1 MDITDCAGCYLQ
13 CHKYCQRHKYCH
25 CNLQC
30 HKYCQRTHERPI
42 SRGVLRHCASAGH
55 SNDMGGINEL
65 VTAATIES
73 CLPQIIFTSDA
84 SDDHSNA
91 HAVSRLKSSPFPCD
105 VNARRLSFWAAWSH
119 EQFGLLNYHPI
130 SHGNM
135 SHSFTF
141 LFGSSF

>member
-1 MDITDCAGCYLQ
+1 MDITDCAACYP
-13 CHKYCQRHKYCH
+13 
-25 CNLQC
+25 QC

-73 CLPQIIFTSDA
+73 CLPQIIFTSYAKIIFTSGA
-84 SDDHSNA
+84 SDDHHNNA
-91 HAVSRLKSSPFPCD
+91 HAVRWLKSSPFPCD

-119 EQFGLLNYHPI
+119 EQYGLLNYHPI